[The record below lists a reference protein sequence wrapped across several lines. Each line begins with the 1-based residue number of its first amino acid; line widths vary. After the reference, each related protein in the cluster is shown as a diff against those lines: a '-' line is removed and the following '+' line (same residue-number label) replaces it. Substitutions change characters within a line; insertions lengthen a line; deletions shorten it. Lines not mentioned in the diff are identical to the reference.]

1 MSIKVGIT
9 GGIGSGKSIVSR
21 LLEVMGI
28 PVYISDFEAKRLTQ
42 SDMHIREEL
51 IRLLGDS
58 IYQNGKLN
66 KSLLASYMFDNK
78 ECVDQINK
86 IIHPCVKNDF
96 RTWAAS
102 RNMQNIVGLESA
114 ILVEAG
120 FATEVDAIIMVYAP
134 QKLRLERT
142 MLRDATTEELVQKRM
157 RNQMNDEEKL
167 LHAHYVVYNDGEQPL
182 IPQVEKIL
190 RDLQ

>member
-58 IYQNGKLN
+58 IYQNEKLN

>member
-142 MLRDATTEELVQKRM
+142 MLRDATTEELVQKRV